1 MDSIEESNEN
11 EEFYNSIF
19 ISNTETNPMNYPKS
33 NYLNYNPKEFIEII
47 TKYYKNLKT
56 IYKNNEIISKNDFLV
71 LKHLVS
77 EGLKYC
83 MSLFEQGYLEES
95 KELIDLSPKIVNLLL
110 LIFKQLI
117 EEGNVSRD
125 NIQILQYLFSLKL
138 NTLENQFQIYFNL
151 NLFSECEII
160 LNELMKLQI
169 QLNLPKTSIGICIFF
184 QSVLRLCILLLNKT
198 LKTI

>member
-95 KELIDLSPKIVNLLL
+95 KELIYLSPKIVNLLL

-117 EEGNVSRD
+117 EEGHVSRD
-125 NIQILQYLFSLKL
+125 NIQFIL
-138 NTLENQFQIYFNL
+138 I
-151 NLFSECEII
+151 
-160 LNELMKLQI
+160 
-169 QLNLPKTSIGICIFF
+169 KT
-184 QSVLRLCILLLNKT
+184 
-198 LKTI
+198 